1 MAEKNNNKKF
11 SWRGWTTFV
20 VTISF
25 IVDTLSGIILYIAPH
40 GRIAN
45 WTNWKIWGLSK
56 DEWIDVHTIF
66 GYILLFIVVL
76 HLYYNWRMFWNWI
89 WSKIRK
95 AVNLKWEL
103 ITSAIVCLL
112 IFLGTIWNIPPFSST
127 MELGEHFK
135 ESWEEAKTDL
145 PQAHAEALSLEEFA
159 SKTGVSVDQI
169 LEAFKAKGYNVKS
182 TTQTL
187 KEIARENNVSP
198 EDLYEAVKA
207 KAAKPKVQ
215 KYGQGSGM
223 GQKTVEAICGEI
235 GVPLDEALSRLKK
248 KGISADPGDKMKEV
262 ASKADKTPM
271 DILNI
276 IQGNGQ

>member
-1 MAEKNNNKKF
+1 M
-11 SWRGWTTFV
+11 
-20 VTISF
+20 
-25 IVDTLSGIILYIAPH
+25 
-40 GRIAN
+40 
-45 WTNWKIWGLSK
+45 
-56 DEWIDVHTIF
+56 
-66 GYILLFIVVL
+66 
-76 HLYYNWRMFWNWI
+76 
-89 WSKIRK
+89 
-95 AVNLKWEL
+95 NLKWEL

-127 MELGEHFK
+127 MELGDHFK

-169 LEAFKAKGYNVKS
+169 LEAFKAKGYNVKN

-207 KAAKPKVQ
+207 KEAKPKVQ

-223 GQKTVEAICGEI
+223 GQKTVEAICTEI
-235 GVPLDEALSRLKK
+235 GVPVDQALSRLDK
-248 KGISADPGDKMKEV
+248 KGISARPADKMKDV
-262 ASKADKTPM
+262 AAKADKTPM

-276 IQGNGQ
+276 IQGKEP

>member
-1 MAEKNNNKKF
+1 MAKKNKKF
-11 SWRGWTTFV
+11 SWRGWTTFF

-56 DEWIDVHTIF
+56 GEWGAVHTIF
-66 GYILLFIVVL
+66 GYVLLIIVAI
-76 HLYYNWRMFWNWI
+76 HLYYNWKVFWNWI

-103 ITSAIVCLL
+103 LTSAIVCLL

-135 ESWEEAKTDL
+135 ESWEVAKTDL

-159 SKTGVSVDQI
+159 SKTGLSMDLI
-169 LEAFKAKGYNVKS
+169 IEAFKAKGYNVKN
-182 TTQTL
+182 TKQTL

-207 KAAKPKVQ
+207 KGAKPKVNE
-215 KYGQGSGM
+215 YGQGSGM
-223 GQKTVEAICGEI
+223 GRKALESVCAEI
-235 GVPLDEALSRLKK
+235 GVSVDEALARLEK
-248 KGISADPGDKMKEV
+248 KGISAGPADKMKDV
-262 ASKADKTPM
+262 AEKAGKTPM

-276 IQGNGQ
+276 LRGQEQ